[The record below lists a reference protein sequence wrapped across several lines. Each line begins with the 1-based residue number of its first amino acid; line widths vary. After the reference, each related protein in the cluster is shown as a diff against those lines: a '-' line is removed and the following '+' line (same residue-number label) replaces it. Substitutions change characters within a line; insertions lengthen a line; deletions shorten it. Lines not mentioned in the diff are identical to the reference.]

1 MHMEVKGMKIKQKK
15 RMMALV
21 LVLTFVATMLSF
33 ETVVQANDMS
43 SATELQLGE
52 QLTAITA
59 SGEDWY
65 KISIPK
71 DIRDQQ
77 ITISVVKNTNTKTIT
92 RMDLYYATG
101 IQQNRNEQSL
111 FSSDVSMQF
120 KEKIQANDAG
130 YGTFAKGQTYYLR
143 IYGPS
148 NNSYDIKVTGDYNKA
163 TKLSAT
169 ARKGNKYILVDTIKG
184 AKVDIKIND
193 EIIKSGNKKVTKIS
207 KSSGDGEIKINLSR
221 KLAKGDKVTIT
232 VKKDGYETKKITK
245 KIV

>member
-1 MHMEVKGMKIKQKK
+1 MEVKGMKIKQKK
-15 RMMALV
+15 RIMV
-21 LVLTFVATMLSF
+21 LVFVLSFVATMFSI

-43 SATELQLGE
+43 SASELQLGE
-52 QLTAITA
+52 QLTAISV
-59 SGEDWY
+59 SGEEWY
-65 KISIPK
+65 KIFIPK

-77 ITISVVKNTNTKTIT
+77 IVISVVKNTNTKTIT
-92 RMDLYYATG
+92 YMDLYYSTG
-101 IQQNRNEQSL
+101 IQQNRNRPSL
-111 FSSDVSMQF
+111 WSNDVSMQF
-120 KEKIQANDAG
+120 MEKIQANDAG
-130 YGTFAKGQTYYLR
+130 YGTLAKGQTYYLR

-169 ARKGNKYILVDTIKG
+169 TRKGNKYILVDTIKD

-193 EIIKSGNKKVTKIS
+193 KIIKTGNKKVTKIS